1 MLVSL
6 SPLKPSKYF
15 DAERTDGN
23 QCIRIVGFDKSQQAK
38 LQPFYDKGLPVKLQN
53 CQVKKNRL
61 DQLEIIFRNSTQIG
75 LSPTKY
81 NIKDLE
87 KIGSKEITMRA

>member
-15 DAERTDGN
+15 DAELTDGN

-53 CQVKKNRL
+53 CQVKKKIDLINWKSLSETQHRL
-61 DQLEIIFRNSTQIG
+61 DYPPPNTTL
-75 LSPTKY
+75 
-81 NIKDLE
+81 
-87 KIGSKEITMRA
+87 KI

>member
-1 MLVSL
+1 MLASL

-53 CQVKKNRL
+53 CQVKK
-61 DQLEIIFRNSTQIG
+61 
-75 LSPTKY
+75 K
-81 NIKDLE
+81 
-87 KIGSKEITMRA
+87 